1 MNKIYSFIILVGLSA
16 FSCSREDVH
25 AHDDNESITSVKL
38 TFTPVSSTSGDDE
51 IEATWKS
58 IGTSTVIDDIEL
70 KKDTEYDMSVQFLN
84 DSGIKKTDLTEE
96 IEEEGDSHLII
107 VKSIPADL
115 MSINAKDKD
124 SKGRRLGLKNRLKTK
139 NGASSGIIKVVLRHQ
154 PPVNGKETKNG
165 IDETIGS
172 VDADVDFKLYV
183 K

>member
-1 MNKIYSFIILVGLSA
+1 MLKKSCFFVLLLGVFA
-16 FSCSREDVH
+16 FSCSRDEVH

-38 TFTPVSSTSGDDE
+38 TLTPTGGDDDDE
-51 IEATWKS
+51 IEATWKTD
-58 IGTSTVIDDIEL
+58 GTSIDIDEITL

-107 VKSIPADL
+107 VKSIPGDL
-115 MSINAKDKD
+115 LSVNAKDKD

-139 NGASSGIIKVVLRHQ
+139 NGAASGIIKVVLRHQ

-172 VDADVDFKLYV
+172 VDADVDFKLYI

>member
-1 MNKIYSFIILVGLSA
+1 MNKLSFFIILLGLSA

-25 AHDDNESITSVKL
+25 AHDDNEAITSVKL
-38 TFTPVSSTSGDDE
+38 TFTPLNTSGDE

-58 IGTSTVIDDIEL
+58 LGTSPQVDEIEL

-84 DSGIKKTDLTEE
+84 DSGVKKTDLTEE
-96 IEEEGDSHLII
+96 IEKEADAHLVI
-107 VKSIPADL
+107 VKTIPADL
-115 MSINAKDKD
+115 MSVNAKDKD
-124 SKGRRLGLKNRLKTK
+124 SKGRKLGLKNRLKTK
-139 NGASSGIIKVVLRHQ
+139 NGASSGIVKVILRHQ

-172 VDADVDFKLYV
+172 VDADVDFKLYI